1 VLLFSRRACLGACLA
16 LALLALAPL
25 SVRLAAADD
34 IRIGT
39 LAIQH
44 PWSRATAGAAKSG
57 ALYLTVR
64 NNGTEADRLTGV
76 STAVSAKA
84 ELHLS
89 EMSGDV
95 MTMRAT
101 DVVEVPAGG
110 SAVFEPQGAHIML
123 VGLKQALKKGDRF
136 KATLH
141 FAAAGDV
148 EVEVTVQG
156 IADMA
161 PAQ

>member
-1 VLLFSRRACLGACLA
+1 MLPVSRRTCLA
-16 LALLALAPL
+16 VALLALSPL
-25 SVRLAAADD
+25 PARLAAADD
-34 IRIGT
+34 VT
-39 LAIQH
+39 LGALTIQH

-57 ALYLTVR
+57 ALYLTVQ
-64 NNGTEADRLTGV
+64 NNGAEADRLTGV

-89 EMSGDV
+89 GMNGDV

-101 DVVEVPAGG
+101 DEVAVPAGG
-110 SAVFEPQGAHIML
+110 SAVFEPKGAHIML
-123 VGLKQALKKGDRF
+123 VGLKQPLKKGERF

-141 FAAAGDV
+141 FATAGDV
-148 EVEVTVQG
+148 EVDVTVQG
-156 IADMA
+156 IADLA